1 MKSETREIPNSFKE
15 INDYR
20 SIKPEGDITV
30 KESQNFW
37 DKQFGCEVSPNNDIE
52 KNDKILS
59 KEAYDVSED
68 KQSTERIEN
77 FERLKIDYIGELREK
92 SPCPETL
99 KSVDINSIEKV
110 SSEDVAKNRSEFNS
124 HRNKIIEQWEKIH
137 NQTWPTYSSDI
148 IGKNGT
154 VVRYKGQGL
163 EAHHIKPLSLGG
175 ENKGMNI
182 TPMEYK
188 DHNDHRG
195 IHSNEGS
202 YKKLKDYAE
211 GMNQC

>member
-1 MKSETREIPNSFKE
+1 MKSETREIPKSLQE

-20 SIKPEGDITV
+20 SIKPEGDMTV
-30 KESQNFW
+30 KKSKNFW
-37 DKQFGCEVSPNNDIE
+37 DKQLGCEISQNNDLE

-59 KEAYDVSED
+59 KEAYDVNEGE
-68 KQSTERIEN
+68 QSNEHI
-77 FERLKIDYIGELREK
+77 ERLTSDYIDELREK

-99 KSVDINSIEKV
+99 KSVDIDQIEKV
-110 SSEDVAKNRSEFNS
+110 PSDVTKTRRSEFNS
-124 HRNKIIEQWEKIH
+124 HRKEIIKQWEKIH
-137 NQTWPTYSSDI
+137 NQTWPTYNSDI

-154 VVRYKGQGL
+154 IVRYKGQGL

-175 ENKGMNI
+175 ENKGLNI